1 MDKDIETALIT
12 LAEKLGVAT
21 DRLWNV
27 LIDQVILA
35 AFVNSA
41 EALAYLALCAIAGI
55 WLKRRWTKSKDPEY
69 ELLTPLLIWCTVSL
83 FVSFYAI
90 MQSKFLIIAALNP
103 EYAALIMLADLF
115 NK

>member
-27 LIDQVILA
+27 LIDQVVLA
-35 AFVNSA
+35 GFLNAT
-41 EALAYLALCAIAGI
+41 EALVYLALCATAGI
-55 WLKRRWTKSKDPEY
+55 WLKRKWKEWGEPDF
-69 ELLTPLLIWCTVSL
+69 LLILLGVVSL
-83 FVSFYAI
+83 FVSAYAAH
-90 MQSKFLIIAALNP
+90 SFKFLVTVVLSP